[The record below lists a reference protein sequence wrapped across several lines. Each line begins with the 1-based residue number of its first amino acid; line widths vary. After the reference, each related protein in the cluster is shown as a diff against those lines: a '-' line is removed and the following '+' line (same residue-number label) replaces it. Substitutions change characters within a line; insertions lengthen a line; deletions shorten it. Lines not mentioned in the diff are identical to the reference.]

1 MYKIVYTKKA
11 IKDIDKIKKSS
22 INKKAKSLIE
32 VIKNNPYQTPPPY
45 EKLLGDLERS
55 IFKTIKC
62 TT

>member
-11 IKDIDKIKKSS
+11 IKDIEKIKKSS
-22 INKKAKSLIE
+22 INKKAKNLIE

-55 IFKTIKC
+55 IFETIKY
-62 TT
+62 TA

>member
-11 IKDIDKIKKSS
+11 IKDIEKVKRSS

-32 VIKNNPYQTPPPY
+32 VIKENPYQTPPPY
-45 EKLLGDLERS
+45 EKLLGDLERC
-55 IFKTIKC
+55 ILKKIKS

>member
-11 IKDIDKIKKSS
+11 VKYIEKIKQST

-32 VIKNNPYQTPPPY
+32 VLKNNPYQTPPPY
-45 EKLLGDLERS
+45 EKLLGELERC
-55 IFKTIKC
+55 IFKKIKY